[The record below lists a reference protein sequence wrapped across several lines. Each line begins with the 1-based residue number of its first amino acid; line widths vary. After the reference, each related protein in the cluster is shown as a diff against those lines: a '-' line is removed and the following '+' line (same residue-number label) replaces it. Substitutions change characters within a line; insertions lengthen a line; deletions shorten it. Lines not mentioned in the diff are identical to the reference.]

1 MDDESIH
8 GYLHHPNSTRHP
20 DYLFRV
26 SLKAV
31 IINHA
36 GQVLVVKEHGRD
48 WWDIP
53 GGGLDHGESI
63 KDALARELFEEVGYK
78 GDFEYETIL
87 IEDPRLN
94 EKQRLYQIRVTFVV
108 IPSNFNFHVGED
120 SDEIMYIKPDEFKD
134 SDLITERKIYE
145 YSTRALERLASRDR

>member
-8 GYLHHPNSTRHP
+8 GVLPHPDSTRHP
-20 DYLFRV
+20 DFLFRV

-36 GQVLVVKEHGRD
+36 GQVLVVKEAGRD

-78 GDFEYETIL
+78 GEFEYRTIL

-94 EKQRLYQIRVTFVV
+94 ERHRLYQTRVTFLV
-108 IPSNFNFHVGED
+108 IPENYNFHVGHD
-120 SDEIMYIKPDEFKD
+120 SDEIMYVNPEDFKD

-145 YSTRALERLASRDR
+145 YSKLASDCREGRR